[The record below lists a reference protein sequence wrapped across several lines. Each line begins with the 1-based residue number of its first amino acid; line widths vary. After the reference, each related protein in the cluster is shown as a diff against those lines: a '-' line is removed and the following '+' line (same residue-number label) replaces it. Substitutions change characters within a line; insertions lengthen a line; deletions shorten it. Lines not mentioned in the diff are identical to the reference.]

1 MKVWAVRGGLIVI
14 GLATLL
20 TPATGMAES
29 HSLHDRQ
36 HGVENRLESARE
48 RLAEARSRESGLSA
62 EIDEQNVL
70 IDGLEGRIADLGAE
84 LSELETQLAASR
96 ARLARVREQLREQT
110 EHLRLVRR
118 QLSIAEDRL
127 ARRLVEIYTSSEEP
141 DVVALLLSAESLD
154 ELLDRVE
161 FYSATVDQD
170 TQIAADVQRLRVE
183 VAQARARTAVL
194 EEQQA
199 NQTEAVAR
207 QTEERRAAYA
217 SLVSE
222 RDRLAAARA
231 DRQDA
236 LASVQVQRRE
246 WEEEADALAAE
257 SERIAALIA
266 AAPPPASGGSGGAP
280 SSSGFV
286 WPVQGPVVSPYGM
299 RWGRLHAGIDIAAPA
314 GTPVVASASGRV
326 AYAGSMSGYGLL
338 VIVQHAGG
346 IATAYAHNSAL
357 AVSVGQSVGQG
368 QQIASVGCTGHCY
381 GDHVHFEVRVNGSPV
396 DPMGYL

>member
-1 MKVWAVRGGLIVI
+1 MKVWAIRLALIALSVV
-14 GLATLL
+14 ALL
-20 TPATGMAES
+20 TPSTGMADS

-36 HGVENRLESARE
+36 HGVEDRLDSARE
-48 RLAEARSRESGLSA
+48 RIEEARSRERGLSA
-62 EIDEQNVL
+62 EIGEQSEL
-70 IDGLEGRIADLGAE
+70 IDGMESRIADLG
-84 LSELETQLAASR
+84 SEVASLETQLATSR
-96 ARLARVREQLREQT
+96 ARLARVREELQEQT

-118 QLSIAEDRL
+118 QLAIAEDRL
-127 ARRLVEIYTSSEEP
+127 ARRLVDIYTSSAES
-141 DVVALLLSAESLD
+141 DVVALLLAAESLD
-154 ELLDRVE
+154 ELLDRLE

-170 TQIAADVQRLRVE
+170 TQIAADVKRLRVE
-183 VAQARARTAVL
+183 VAKARARTVVL
-194 EEQQA
+194 EEEQDK
-199 NQTEAVAR
+199 QTDAVAR

-217 SLVSE
+217 ALVSE

-231 DRQDA
+231 DRQDT

-257 SERIAALIA
+257 GERVAALIA
-266 AAPPPASGGSGGAP
+266 AAPAPASGGGSAP

-286 WPVQGPVVSPYGM
+286 WPVQGPVVSPFGM

-346 IATAYAHNSAL
+346 IATAYAHNSAV
-357 AVSVGQSVGQG
+357 AVSVGQTVGQG

>member
-1 MKVWAVRGGLIVI
+1 LRTGS
-14 GLATLL
+14 
-20 TPATGMAES
+20 TP
-29 HSLHDRQ
+29 R
-36 HGVENRLESARE
+36 ARE
-48 RLAEARSRESGLSA
+48 SKEARSREQGLSA
-62 EIDEQNVL
+62 EIGEQSEL
-70 IDGLEGRIADLGAE
+70 IDGLESGIADLGSE
-84 LSELETQLAASR
+84 LASLETQLATSR
-96 ARLARVREQLREQT
+96 ARLARVREELQEQT

-118 QLSIAEDRL
+118 QLAIAEDRL
-127 ARRLVEIYTSSEEP
+127 ARRLVDIYTSSAES
-141 DVVALLLSAESLD
+141 DVVALLLAAESLD
-154 ELLDRVE
+154 ELLDRLE

-170 TQIAADVQRLRVE
+170 TQIAADVKRLRVE
-183 VAQARARTAVL
+183 VAKARSRTAVL
-194 EEQQA
+194 EEEQEK
-199 NQTEAVAR
+199 QTDAVAR

-217 SLVSE
+217 ALVSE
-222 RDRLAAARA
+222 RDRLAAART
-231 DRQDA
+231 DRQDT
-236 LASVQVQRRE
+236 LASVQVQRQE

-266 AAPPPASGGSGGAP
+266 AAPPPTGGGGVP

-286 WPVQGPVVSPYGM
+286 WPVQGPVVSPFGM

-326 AYAGSMSGYGLL
+326 AYSGSMSGYGLL

-346 IATAYAHNSAL
+346 IATAYAHNSAV